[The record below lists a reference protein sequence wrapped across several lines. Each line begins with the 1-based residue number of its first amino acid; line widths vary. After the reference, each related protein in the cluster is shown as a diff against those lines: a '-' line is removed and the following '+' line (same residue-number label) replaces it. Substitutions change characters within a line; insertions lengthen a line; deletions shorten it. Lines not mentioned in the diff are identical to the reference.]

1 MASAPRPSP
10 PPPGGGPSCAGGRPV
25 SIEFAGLP
33 QGASA
38 KVTLDGPGDSRLAVG
53 SSRSLCLTAVGR
65 YVLVALPVDL
75 GRFEVAYP
83 SQPVGAVAGERIA
96 FSVPPDRPRTL
107 HVGYF
112 EVAPRT
118 TVVLPPGTIA
128 TPSGRAPASFG
139 TFALHPRPG
148 AAAAGASLKA
158 GDILVQPVTG
168 GRVQGVLARVTAV
181 THGAGGTDVTTTE
194 VSPFAA
200 FRRLRLQLHL
210 AHAREALTLSPSPTV
225 RRPGAADEG
234 GPASPAACSTSPP
247 PPASRRAPP

>member
-83 SQPVGAVAGERIA
+83 SQPAGAVAGERIA